1 MNAYEAKF
9 AREAKAHP
17 TCWIIV
23 PNGRGSFCLTRII
36 NDPKP
41 KPQLKLVVN
50 NEVTK

>member
-9 AREAKAHP
+9 AREAKAYP
-17 TCWIIV
+17 TCWVIT
-23 PNGRGSFCLTRII
+23 PNGLGCFNLVRIV

-50 NEVTK
+50 NKDK

>member
-23 PNGRGSFCLTRII
+23 PNNRGGYKLLRVAP
-36 NDPKP
+36 DPRPKP
-41 KPQLKLVVN
+41 ELRLV
-50 NEVTK
+50 K